1 LLVQRNASNPKA
13 ALDQA
18 KGYHATKANPLLT
31 YEKIGSNVS
40 RSYLLLTGYDGTA
53 M

>member
-13 ALDQA
+13 GLDQA

-31 YEKIGSNVS
+31 YEKISSNLAS
-40 RSYLLLTGYDGTA
+40 PYLLLTSYDRTA